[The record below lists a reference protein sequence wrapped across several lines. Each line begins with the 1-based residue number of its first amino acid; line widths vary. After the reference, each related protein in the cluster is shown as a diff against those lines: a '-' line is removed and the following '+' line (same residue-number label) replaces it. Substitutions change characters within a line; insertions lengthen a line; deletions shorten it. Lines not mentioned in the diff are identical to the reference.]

1 MIEQRRYL
9 MVKVESLKQ
18 QILLEDIDGK
28 GLDEISRFAKE
39 MSFKKGE
46 QIFKE
51 GDSTMGLYLIKSG
64 KVEISKVTLDE
75 WRQILTTLREGY
87 FFGELSLLEGRRHM
101 ATAVVTEDA
110 EILFIP
116 KEEFERLLESSLAHR
131 IIKKI
136 AVTLAT
142 NLKCMN
148 DKYFSV
154 LVSY

>member
-1 MIEQRRYL
+1 

-18 QILLEDIDGK
+18 QILLEGIDGK

-39 MSFKKGE
+39 MPFKKGE

-51 GDSTMGLYLIKSG
+51 GDSTMGLYLITSG
-64 KVEISKVTLDE
+64 KVEISKVTSDG
-75 WRQILTTLREGY
+75 WRQILATLGEGY

-116 KEEFERLLESSLAHR
+116 KEEFERLLESSLAQR

-136 AVTLAT
+136 VIILAR
-142 NLKCMN
+142 NLRCMN
-148 DKYFSV
+148 DKFLSALITY
-154 LVSY
+154 

>member
-1 MIEQRRYL
+1 

-18 QILLEDIDGK
+18 QFLSEDIEDR

-39 MSFKKGE
+39 MSFKKGN

-51 GDSTMGLYLIKSG
+51 GDSPMGLYLITSG
-64 KVEISKVTLDE
+64 KVEISKITPDG
-75 WRQILTTLREGY
+75 WRQILATLGEGY

-101 ATAVVTEDA
+101 ANAVVTEDA

-116 KEEFERLLESSLAHR
+116 KEEFERLLESSLAHG

-136 AVTLAT
+136 TIILAR
-142 NLKCMN
+142 NLRCMN
-148 DKYFSV
+148 DKFISTLITY
-154 LVSY
+154 